1 MRLALLVDDNDVFR
15 PSAAALLQ
23 TQCVRSVVTAQTGEE
38 ALELLEGESER
49 PDVVLL
55 DFRLPG
61 LDGVEVAIR
70 IAAMPNPPPVI
81 MISSYGQASA
91 DPRVRSAPVLGFL
104 DKQELTCEAIRLL
117 LP

>member
-1 MRLALLVDDNDVFR
+1 MDDHDVFR
-15 PSAAALLQ
+15 TSAAALLE
-23 TQCVRSVVTAQTGEE
+23 TQCVGSVRTARSGEE
-38 ALELLEGESER
+38 ALRLLAGGSER

-70 IAAMPNPPPVI
+70 IAALPDPPPVI
-81 MISSYGQASA
+81 LISSYAQASA